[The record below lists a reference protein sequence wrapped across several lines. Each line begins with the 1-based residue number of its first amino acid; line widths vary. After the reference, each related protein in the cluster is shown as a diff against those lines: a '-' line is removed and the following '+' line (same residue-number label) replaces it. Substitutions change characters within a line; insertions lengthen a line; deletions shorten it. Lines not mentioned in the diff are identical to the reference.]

1 MKAIWIGNGRKMVRG
16 MAELKRGDVVII
28 RLTPAKGS
36 EQGGIRP
43 AVIIQN
49 DIANRFSPTTIIA
62 PITSRRFSKEFPTN
76 VNLSRAD
83 SRLDKD
89 STILLNQITA
99 IDKSRIIRRLSA
111 LSADMMKRVNLAIKA
126 SLALD

>member
-1 MKAIWIGNGRKMVRG
+1 MR
-16 MAELKRGDVVII
+16 RGDVVLI
-28 RLTPAKGS
+28 RLAPARGS
-36 EQGGIRP
+36 EQSGIRP

-83 SRLDKD
+83 SKLKKD
-89 STILLNQITA
+89 STALLNQITT
-99 IDKSRIIRRLSA
+99 IDKSRIIKRISA
-111 LSADMMKRVNLAIKA
+111 LSADIMKKIDLAIKA
-126 SLALD
+126 SLDLD